1 MYRMEAEK
9 APKHR
14 DSLEA
19 SAMPGHL
26 EKVTEGK
33 ESKGSKL
40 NRNAPQAPLQMGEG
54 FIGG

>member
-14 DSLEA
+14 DSPEA
-19 SAMPGHL
+19 SAMRGHL

-40 NRNAPQAPLQMGEG
+40 NRNAPTSSSPNG
-54 FIGG
+54 